1 MANKNL
7 VTLSGNAL
15 KEMRSFLLIAK
26 KCQQVY
32 MFALQ
37 NTMKRVCTAQLD
49 KKLQQGIKMTQGK
62 KDHLWHSI
70 ACLSL
75 LFFTSLALSGVAA
88 WLDLLKIYNDDDH
101 TLIS

>member
-1 MANKNL
+1 
-7 VTLSGNAL
+7 
-15 KEMRSFLLIAK
+15 
-26 KCQQVY
+26 
-32 MFALQ
+32 
-37 NTMKRVCTAQLD
+37 
-49 KKLQQGIKMTQGK
+49 MTRDK

-101 TLIS
+101 TLLIITPVLALLLTIPLMKLLGRLIQIEKDLSSK